1 MSSLP
6 KSGHVDV
13 EAAHRGIAKY
23 AALFEHG
30 VAEHLQRVAPASSTT
45 HTPSTESTRTQPQR
59 AVTAGKSAERTAP
72 VTQTAL
78 PSLAEVFD
86 PIERAHVPLNTA
98 VNSLNTLFLLTSV
111 LFRRLILFFLKDIF
125 FPL

>member
-30 VAEHLQRVAPASSTT
+30 VAEHLQRVAPTTST
-45 HTPSTESTRTQPQR
+45 HTPTTSGASHTQPQR

-72 VTQTAL
+72 VTQTAV
-78 PSLAEVFD
+78 PSFTEVFE
-86 PIERAHVPLNTA
+86 PIERAHVPLNAA

-111 LFRRLILFFLKDIF
+111 LFDF
-125 FPL
+125 